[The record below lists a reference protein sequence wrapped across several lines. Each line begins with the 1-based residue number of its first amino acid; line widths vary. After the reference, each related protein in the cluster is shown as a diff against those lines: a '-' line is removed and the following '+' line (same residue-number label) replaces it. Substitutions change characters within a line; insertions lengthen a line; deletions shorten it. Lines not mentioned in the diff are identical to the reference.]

1 VKESLMDTKKSP
13 SPIDRHIGARIR
25 ARRTLIGMS
34 QEKLGEALG
43 LTFQQVQ
50 KYEKGTNRVG
60 SGRLQEIGD
69 ILGVQVTYFFEGQDG
84 ERKTKEGSPIVQEI
98 EEFLSQK
105 DSIEL
110 LSAFNAITDMDMR
123 RALINVARASASL
136 EKGATGGGTG
146 LSGRGLAPR
155 RAYARNS

>member
-1 VKESLMDTKKSP
+1 MDTKKSP

-69 ILGVQVTYFFEGQDG
+69 ILGVQVTYFFDGQEG
-84 ERKTKEGSPIVQEI
+84 ERKHKDGSPVVQEI

-110 LSAFNAITDMDMR
+110 VSAFNAITDATIR
-123 RALINVARASASL
+123 RALINMARASAGLDKSDGAASL
-136 EKGATGGGTG
+136 TARG
-146 LSGRGLAPR
+146 LSNR
-155 RAYARNS
+155 RVYARNS

>member
-1 VKESLMDTKKSP
+1 MDTKKSP

-110 LSAFNAITDMDMR
+110 LSAFNAISNADMR
-123 RALINVARASASL
+123 RALINMARASAGL
-136 EKGATGGGTG
+136 EKGDGIAAP
-146 LSGRGLAPR
+146 LNGRGHSPR

>member
-1 VKESLMDTKKSP
+1 MDTKKSP

-136 EKGATGGGTG
+136 EKGGAGATPG
-146 LSGRGLAPR
+146 LNARGQ
-155 RAYARNS
+155 

>member
-1 VKESLMDTKKSP
+1 MDTKKSP

-69 ILGVQVTYFFEGQDG
+69 ILGVPVTFFFEGQEG
-84 ERKTKEGSPIVQEI
+84 ERRQKEGSPVVQEI

-110 LSAFNAITDMDMR
+110 LSAFNAIKDPAVR
-123 RALINVARASASL
+123 RALINMARASAGL
-136 EKGATGGGTG
+136 AKGDSTADGDAHAP
-146 LSGRGLAPR
+146 APR
-155 RAYARNS
+155 RAFARNS